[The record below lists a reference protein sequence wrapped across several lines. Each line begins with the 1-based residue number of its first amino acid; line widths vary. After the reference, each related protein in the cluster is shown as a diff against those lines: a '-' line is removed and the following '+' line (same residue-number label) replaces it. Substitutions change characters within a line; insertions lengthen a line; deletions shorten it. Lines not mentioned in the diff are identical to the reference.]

1 MKLKES
7 KITDL
12 SNQLYICNCS
22 FECGFFGQVNEDR
35 LILLIIYLSHFYND
49 LKWMKLKEN
58 WNYRIQILSAFKK
71 SWGNYDKI
79 QFPKYFFFYLQVK
92 GVHYS
97 LPYFLGLRVPKGQM
111 LHGAMQ
117 NSSDL
122 LMNKDGSTKLY
133 QAVVYL
139 SPGDY
144 HRFHSPV
151 EWTIHTRRYYFF
163 WKYS

>member
-1 MKLKES
+1 M
-7 KITDL
+7 
-12 SNQLYICNCS
+12 
-22 FECGFFGQVNEDR
+22 
-35 LILLIIYLSHFYND
+35 
-49 LKWMKLKEN
+49 
-58 WNYRIQILSAFKK
+58 
-71 SWGNYDKI
+71 
-79 QFPKYFFFYLQVK
+79 K

-117 NSSDL
+117 DTSDL

-163 WKYS
+163 ENILRGSFNNYVDIIFPSCDPSSPSAWTKCDIFWTPLPLICPRSYSMTPT